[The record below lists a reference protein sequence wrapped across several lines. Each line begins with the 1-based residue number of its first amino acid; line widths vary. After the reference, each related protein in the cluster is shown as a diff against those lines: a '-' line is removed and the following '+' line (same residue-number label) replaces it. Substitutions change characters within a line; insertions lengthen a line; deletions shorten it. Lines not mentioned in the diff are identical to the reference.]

1 MDSVSPHKT
10 EEHSL
15 NKLPRFNVATE
26 SHTATLSYSQS
37 LSLSPSCIN
46 YTSSSNVSASDDK
59 GSTCS
64 GVSSISNV
72 FSEQLSDSGIH
83 SPLSISS
90 DAAQFLE
97 ALSSPDAELSK
108 SNSLSDS
115 GLGFVTETTFN
126 ESDISKG
133 HREHIEDTNRISSP
147 LELPKDH
154 TEHVEDTCKK
164 MSELSTAKRPDLSY
178 VEMIAKCLVTSARGK
193 VTLSEIYDYIL
204 AKYPYFE
211 TAPPAWRIS
220 VRHHLSTC
228 EGFVKV
234 GRVPLSRGFYW
245 AAHPNCK
252 QDFIDGIIE
261 KKIMRK
267 KIGNVKPKKRERKP
281 VQKKQAPTENIEKK
295 ADCCNLE
302 EVVNKNNYLYRRLLE
317 PQFSSPAVEASRY
330 DTVYNRLNSLSSDIP
345 LSSTPVR
352 SCVDYRGGLSTSF
365 QSPVQTYG
373 NPYAYNSV
381 SSYHSNNPCIV
392 QQNQYQQS
400 WSEYGKSCANLAS
413 TGYGSTTSDV
423 SKSVSQLNR
432 NNSDYSSGYSYG
444 QWYGT
449 STYDNAYSCQQ
460 AQGVQQSNY
469 MDSSWCKQASLKTK
483 GSSHVTTNSRYTPY

>member
-1 MDSVSPHKT
+1 MSGCSSKG
-10 EEHSL
+10 
-15 NKLPRFNVATE
+15 
-26 SHTATLSYSQS
+26 
-37 LSLSPSCIN
+37 
-46 YTSSSNVSASDDK
+46 YTSSD
-59 GSTCS
+59 
-64 GVSSISNV
+64 VSSVSHV

-90 DAAQFLE
+90 DVAQFLE
-97 ALSSPDAELSK
+97 GLSSPDAELSK

-115 GLGFVTETTFN
+115 SLGLVTETTFN
-126 ESDISKG
+126 ESNISKD
-133 HREHIEDTNRISSP
+133 HTESIEDTSRISSP
-147 LELPKDH
+147 LEVLKDH
-154 TEHVEDTCKK
+154 SEHVEDTCKK
-164 MSELSTAKRPDLSY
+164 MPELLSAKRPDVSY

-252 QDFIDGIIE
+252 LDFIDGIIE

-267 KIGNVKPKKRERKP
+267 KIGNIKPKKRERKP
-281 VQKKQAPTENIEKK
+281 VQKKQATTENIEKK

-302 EVVNKNNYLYRRLLE
+302 EVVNKNNDLYRLFE
-317 PQFSSPAVEASRY
+317 PQVASPPVEASRY
-330 DTVYNRLNSLSSDIP
+330 DTVYNRLNSLSSDMP
-345 LSSTPVR
+345 FSSTPVR
-352 SCVDYRGGLSTSF
+352 SFVDYRGGLSTSF

-373 NPYAYNSV
+373 NPYTYNSV
-381 SSYHSNNPCIV
+381 NSYHSNNPHIV
-392 QQNQYQQS
+392 QQNQYPQL
-400 WSEYGKSCANLAS
+400 WSEYGKSCANLVS
-413 TGYGSTTSDV
+413 SRYGSTTSDV

-432 NNSDYSSGYSYG
+432 NNSNYLSGYSYG

-449 STYDNAYSCQQ
+449 SSYDNAYSSQQ
-460 AQGVQQSNY
+460 AQGVQQSSY
-469 MDSSWCKQASLKTK
+469 MDSSWHRQASLKTK
-483 GSSHVTTNSRYTPY
+483 GSSQVTTNSRYTPY

>member
-1 MDSVSPHKT
+1 MGSISPQNT

-15 NKLPRFNVATE
+15 NNQPRFNPATE
-26 SHTATLSYSQS
+26 SHTSTLSCSQS
-37 LSLSPSCIN
+37 FSLSPSCIN
-46 YTSSSNVSASDDK
+46 YTSGSNVSTSDGK
-59 GSTCS
+59 SSTRS
-64 GVSSISNV
+64 GVSSVSNV

-90 DAAQFLE
+90 DVAQFLE

-115 GLGFVTETTFN
+115 GLGSVIETTFT
-126 ESDISKG
+126 ESDISKDNK
-133 HREHIEDTNRISSP
+133 EYIEDINRISSP
-147 LELPKDH
+147 SEVSRDH
-154 TEHVEDTCKK
+154 TEHDEDTCKK

-204 AKYPYFE
+204 AKYSYFE

-267 KIGNVKPKKRERKP
+267 KIGNIKPRKRERKA
-281 VQKKQAPTENIEKK
+281 VQKKQAPTETIEKK
-295 ADCCNLE
+295 TDCCNLE
-302 EVVNKNNYLYRRLLE
+302 EVVNKNNDLYRRLLE
-317 PQFSSPAVEASRY
+317 PQFSSPADRY

-345 LSSTPVR
+345 LSSTPIR
-352 SCVDYRGGLSTSF
+352 SCVDYRSGLSTSF

-373 NPYAYNSV
+373 NPYPYNSV
-381 SSYHSNNPCIV
+381 NSYHSNNPYIV

-400 WSEYGKSCANLAS
+400 WSEYGKSYANLAF
-413 TGYGSTTSDV
+413 TGYGSTTSDA

-460 AQGVQQSNY
+460 AQGDQQSNY

>member
-1 MDSVSPHKT
+1 MGSVSPQNT

-15 NKLPRFNVATE
+15 NNQPRFNPATE
-26 SHTATLSYSQS
+26 SDTSTLSCSHS
-37 LSLSPSCIN
+37 FSLSPSCIN
-46 YTSSSNVSASDDK
+46 YTFGSNVSTSDGK
-59 GSTCS
+59 SSTSS
-64 GVSSISNV
+64 GVSSVSNV

-90 DAAQFLE
+90 DVAQFLE

-115 GLGFVTETTFN
+115 GLGLVTETTFN
-126 ESDISKG
+126 ESDISKD
-133 HREHIEDTNRISSP
+133 HTEYIEDSNKISSP

-164 MSELSTAKRPDLSY
+164 MPELSTATRPDLSY

-267 KIGNVKPKKRERKP
+267 KIGNIKPKKRERKA
-281 VQKKQAPTENIEKK
+281 VQKKQATTENIEKK

-302 EVVNKNNYLYRRLLE
+302 EVVNKNNDLCRLFE
-317 PQFSSPAVEASRY
+317 PQVPSPAVEASRY
-330 DTVYNRLNSLSSDIP
+330 DIVYNRLNSLSSDIP

-352 SCVDYRGGLSTSF
+352 SCVDYHSGLSNSF
-365 QSPVQTYG
+365 QSPIQNYATSYG
-373 NPYAYNSV
+373 ASSGSSYYLNNPYLR
-381 SSYHSNNPCIV
+381 
-392 QQNQYQQS
+392 QYTQCQDS
-400 WSEYGKSCANLAS
+400 WSNYANSCPNRSAYKYCSPKSNASECAMQM
-413 TGYGSTTSDV
+413 D
-423 SKSVSQLNR
+423 R
-432 NNSDYSSGYSYG
+432 NHADYPKGHSYR
-444 QWYGT
+444 QWYGA
-449 STYDNAYSCQQ
+449 TYRDNAYSYQYGNSVHQ
-460 AQGVQQSNY
+460 TKY
-469 MDSSWCKQASLKTK
+469 IDSLRDRQASLKTK
-483 GSSHVTTNSRYTPY
+483 VSGQMYTHSRYTPY